1 MKNII
6 LACIAITFFAC
17 KTSTISNKEVIA
29 PKNVILLISDGTG
42 LSQISSAFYFK
53 DSLPNY
59 ARFKDIGLIKTSSSR
74 EDVTDSAAGATA
86 FACGVKTYN
95 GAIGVA
101 DDSTEVKN
109 LDRNRLLSP
118 ILIRNSNLFDSDRY
132 WLMFSWLCS
141 FDDCGAM
148 QDRD

>member
-1 MKNII
+1 MTIKNII
-6 LACIAITFFAC
+6 IASILLISFSC
-17 KTSTISNKEVIA
+17 KETTKIKVENNS

-53 DSLPNY
+53 ESAPNY
-59 ARFKDIGLIKTSSSR
+59 ARFENIGLINTSSSR

-101 DDSTEVKN
+101 DDSTHVKN
-109 LDRNRLLSP
+109 LVEIVSKKNIKTGLVATSSITHATP
-118 ILIRNSNLFDSDRY
+118 A
-132 WLMFSWLCS
+132 S
-141 FDDCGAM
+141 FFAHSIFHK
-148 QDRD
+148 QQK

>member
-1 MKNII
+1 

-17 KTSTISNKEVIA
+17 KSSNTLNKEVIA

-53 DSLPNY
+53 GSLPNY

-86 FACGVKTYN
+86 FACGVKTTVQLAYRM
-95 GAIGVA
+95 IQQ
-101 DDSTEVKN
+101 
-109 LDRNRLLSP
+109 R
-118 ILIRNSNLFDSDRY
+118 
-132 WLMFSWLCS
+132 
-141 FDDCGAM
+141 
-148 QDRD
+148 